1 MKRLLLMAGALALL
15 AGCSTYN
22 RNEPGYVHDVSGV
35 GGVGAD
41 SGTIH
46 GQDPGFDRLDTG
58 TETGRGTSDLG
69 VASPGDQRQREP
81 FDPRR
86 ATVVP
91 YDSRGF
97 PATPR
102 GY

>member
-1 MKRLLLMAGALALL
+1 MKQLLLMAGAMALL

-22 RNEPGYVHDVSGV
+22 RNEPGYAHDVRGV
-35 GGVGAD
+35 GGVSSD
-41 SGTIH
+41 SDIIRGE
-46 GQDPGFDRLDTG
+46 DAGFDRLNTG
-58 TETGRGTSDLG
+58 TETGRGTTDLG

-81 FDPRR
+81 IDPRR